1 MVNEK
6 RIYTVATAHL
16 DTVWNW
22 DFEHTISECIF
33 NTLADNFR
41 LFEEYPEYKFSFE
54 GAYRYELMEEYYP
67 ELFEQLKEYVAKGK
81 WNVCGSSY
89 ENGDVNVPSPE
100 SLFRNILYGN
110 EYFDKKFGKRSRDIY
125 LPDCF
130 GFGWALPSVARHAN
144 LLGFTT
150 QKLSWGSASGIPFD
164 LGRWYG
170 PDGNWI
176 FANLNALSYMSTYKT
191 VRKNKKIEKKLR
203 RNEKEGKLPWTL
215 ALYGTGDVG
224 GAPKEEGVK
233 VVVSETYEN
242 EGAKVKVL
250 CERSDKIFE
259 DLNELDNDDIYS
271 LPQYNDELL
280 MTEHGAGSY
289 TSRSFSKRMNR
300 RNEELADMTERSAV
314 AATYLTETP
323 YPQAELEK
331 AWKRVIAHTFH
342 DDITGTSLQRVYLRS
357 WNDLVVSANQF
368 TNIYEGA
375 AQQIIK
381 NLDTSWVQGTAVVVN
396 NPIEAERNGAVEV
409 TLYGSDIEF
418 VRVFEK
424 NGDECVCQI
433 SEKTDSSAKV
443 VFIAKVPSLGYKVFD
458 IRLSQ
463 EKSTL
468 NTDIRITD
476 TSLENEKYF
485 VKLNES
491 GNISSIVDK
500 TLANKELLKK
510 PIGYHVML
518 SKGGS
523 EYAAWEIRH
532 SDETGIPWEF
542 AGLGETEIIERGP
555 ARVKLK
561 CVQKTDHAD
570 YTYYIS
576 LTAGGK
582 YVEVQNEID
591 WRTTTALLKNR
602 FCFTASNKT
611 ASFDLGLGAIGRGNR
626 TKKLY
631 EVPAQRWADISDEKN
646 YYGVSVFSDSK
657 YGWDKP
663 DNNTLRLTV
672 IHTPKGNFKAES
684 MQSLMDLGLNR
695 YGYAIYSHHGG
706 FNNGTQY
713 NARCFNQP
721 MGVFVTDNHP
731 GVLGAEYSFGTI
743 STDSVIIRAIK
754 KAENSDE
761 IIVRVNEA
769 AGRSLSNVKLSLGNG
784 IESATEVFA
793 SEEYLG
799 EANVFENRLMFDIKP
814 FEVKTF
820 SVKLVNGVV
829 SAKAQQKCVDLPY
842 NVDVITYNDSRES
855 TIIPTM
861 GISLPGEIVPEEF
874 TCGGVTFK
882 TAKSSGSLNNALIC
896 DGQTVETDADYLSI
910 VAASLVG
917 DNDFIFTVD
926 DQEFMIPVQAIE
938 ERIGCWDMYGLK
950 QTAYIK
956 KDKAAWECTHTH
968 SKDGDNVANQLFF
981 FRYDIPVKGAKTV
994 KFPSGNEIIVL
1005 AATEINDTAD
1015 TVLISDLYDSVEPR
1029 SYELKLS
1036 DYQKK
1041 QQKKQLKKVMKR
1053 AEYKVVKAE
1062 LKEEEK
1068 ALKLAEKEQRIIE
1081 EHQRREEAA
1090 AEKAAKPTRKEKKQ
1104 SKKAKKAEDKQ
1115 AKKDMKANKKTKTV
1129 EEDVR
1134 VDENAPKTA
1143 EETASEE

>member
-81 WNVCGSSY
+81 WNVAGSSY

-110 EYFDKKFGKRSRDIY
+110 EYFDKKFGKRSKDIY

-130 GFGWALPSVARHAN
+130 GFGWALPSIARHSN

-150 QKLSWGSASGIPFD
+150 QKLSWGSANGIPFD

-170 PDGNWI
+170 PDGSWI
-176 FANLNALSYMSTYKT
+176 FANLDGKSYCKTYKNI
-191 VRKNKKIEKKLR
+191 RKNRLVVKKVR
-203 RNEKEGKLPWTL
+203 RNEEEGNLPWTL
-215 ALYGTGDVG
+215 LLYGTGDVG
-224 GAPKEEGVK
+224 GAPAEEGVK
-233 VVVSETYEN
+233 TVVAEAFANDSE
-242 EGAKVKVL
+242 KIKVL
-250 CERSDKIFE
+250 SERSDKIFE
-259 DLNELDNDDIYS
+259 DLNELDSDRIYK
-271 LPQYNDELL
+271 LPEFKDELL
-280 MTEHGAGSY
+280 MTMHGAGSY

-300 RNEELADMTERSAV
+300 KNEELADMAERNAV

-323 YPQAELEK
+323 YPQEELEK
-331 AWKRVIAHTFH
+331 AWKRTIAHTFH

-357 WNDLVVSANQF
+357 WNDLILSANQF
-368 TNIYEGA
+368 SNVYEGA

-381 NLDTSWVQGTAVVVN
+381 NIDTSWVKGTAVVIN
-396 NPIEAERNGAVEV
+396 NSLEKERTGAVEV
-409 TLYGSDIEF
+409 TLYGSDIEY
-418 VRVFEK
+418 VRVFDED
-424 NGDECVCQI
+424 GDECLCQI
-433 SEKTDSSAKV
+433 SEKTKTSAKV
-443 VFIAKVPSLGYKVFD
+443 VFIADVPAMGYKAFD
-458 IRLSQ
+458 IRLSS
-463 EKSTL
+463 EKSPMSS
-468 NTDIRITD
+468 DIRVTEN
-476 TSLENEKYF
+476 TLENEKYF
-485 VKLNES
+485 VQINES
-491 GNISSIVDK
+491 GNISSIIDK

-518 SKGGS
+518 SKGGK

-532 SDETGIPWEF
+532 ADETGVPWEF

-555 ARVKLK
+555 ARVTIK
-561 CVQKTDHAD
+561 CTQKTDHAD
-570 YTYYIS
+570 YTYYVS

-611 ASFDLGLGAIGRGNR
+611 ASYDLGLGVIGRGNR

-631 EVPAQRWADISDEKN
+631 EVPAQKWADISDEKN

-663 DNNTLRLTV
+663 DNNTLRLTA
-672 IHTPKGNFKAES
+672 IHTPKGNYKAES
-684 MQSLMDLGLNR
+684 MQSLMDMGLNR
-695 YGYAIYSHHGG
+695 YGYAVYSHHGG
-706 FNNGTQY
+706 FNNGTQFY
-713 NARCFNQP
+713 ARCFNQP

-731 GVLGAEYSFGTI
+731 GVLGSEYSFGNV
-743 STDSVIIRAIK
+743 SDDNVIIRAVK

-761 IIVRVNEA
+761 IIVRVNEGS
-769 AGRSLSNVKLSLGNG
+769 GRYVNNVKVSLGAG
-784 IESATEVFA
+784 VESAREVYA

-799 EANVFENRLMFDIKP
+799 EAEVFENRLIFDLKP

-820 SVKLVNGVV
+820 ALRLVGGVV
-829 SAKAQQKCVDLPY
+829 SAKAQQKSVELPY
-842 NVDVITYNDSRES
+842 NVDVITYNNSRET

-861 GISLPGEIVPEEF
+861 GISLPGEIVPDEI
-874 TCGGVTFK
+874 TCGGVSFK
-882 TAKSSGSLNNALIC
+882 TAKSMGTINNALIC
-896 DGQTVETDADYLSI
+896 DGQVIETDADYLSI
-910 VAASLVG
+910 MAASLIG
-917 DNDFIFTVD
+917 DNEFVFTVD
-926 DQEFMIPVQAIE
+926 DNEVIIPIQAIE
-938 ERIGCWDMYGLK
+938 ERIGCWDLYGLE

-981 FRYDIPVKGAKTV
+981 FRYDIPVKGAKRV
-994 KFPSGNEIIVL
+994 VLPKGNEVIIL
-1005 AATEINDTAD
+1005 AATEITDTAD

-1029 SYELKLS
+1029 EFSLELS
-1036 DYQKK
+1036 EFQKS
-1041 QQKKQLKKVMKR
+1041 QQEKMIKKVMTR
-1053 AEYKVVKAE
+1053 SDYKVRKAE

-1068 ALKLAEKEQRIIE
+1068 AKKLADKEQKIIE

-1090 AEKAAKPTRKEKKQ
+1090 AEKAARPTRKQKKQ
-1104 SKKAKKAEDKQ
+1104 AKKQ
-1115 AKKDMKANKKTKTV
+1115 AKKDAKAQKKQAKLDKKTQKKNKTV

-1134 VDENAPKTA
+1134 V
-1143 EETASEE
+1143 EETANE